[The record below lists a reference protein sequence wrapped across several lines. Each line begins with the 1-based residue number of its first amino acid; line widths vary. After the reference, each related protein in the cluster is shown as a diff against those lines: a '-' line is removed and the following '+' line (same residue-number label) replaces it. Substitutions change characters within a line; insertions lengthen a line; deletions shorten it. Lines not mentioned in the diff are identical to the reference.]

1 MSAIQQWFATGFRDC
16 GQRAPVLEASPH
28 LVGSGPSSL
37 PSIFLTNGPAT
48 PLALSSRVR
57 GEPPFAVLRLSE
69 QAGAERDEMRELPV
83 PIPGR
88 HLGDEAEGPIGV
100 SLRHQDARELPKRK
114 IRLAPV

>member
-1 MSAIQQWFATGFRDC
+1 MRDAAGF
-16 GQRAPVLEASPH
+16 GPVCLETDPVPKC
-28 LVGSGPSSL
+28 L
-37 PSIFLTNGPAT
+37 
-48 PLALSSRVR
+48 
-57 GEPPFAVLRLSE
+57 AVLRLSE

-88 HLGDEAEGPIGV
+88 HLGDEAERTIGV